1 MKAHRR
7 PVSAAGG
14 GQLSCNSRAGQ
25 IKNAL
30 AHCSGSHHIRHSYRM
45 GLTTTTTAAS
55 GRCREELL
63 GQRPA
68 RRKCRPRHAR
78 MLGAAT
84 RGTKQQPTGLIAYP
98 AAQGRAVSGCGS
110 QRMPHALERRSHS
123 ADHGPSFASLYSPF
137 CRYAT
142 SSPDRGKSLLAG
154 GGQLSCN
161 SRTGQIKNALA
172 HCSGSNHIR
181 HSYRMGL
188 ATTTTA
194 ASGRC
199 REELLGQRP
208 ARRKCRPRHARM
220 LGAATRNTKKEPTGL
235 FFAACGRP
243 CSFDS
248 SYGLHETATT
258 LDIPG
263 RWDPRTKQQPTGLIA
278 YPAAQGR
285 AVRFPYGSN

>member
-7 PVSAAGG
+7 PVS
-14 GQLSCNSRAGQ
+14 
-25 IKNAL
+25 
-30 AHCSGSHHIRHSYRM
+30 
-45 GLTTTTTAAS
+45 
-55 GRCREELL
+55 
-63 GQRPA
+63 
-68 RRKCRPRHAR
+68 
-78 MLGAAT
+78 
-84 RGTKQQPTGLIAYP
+84 
-98 AAQGRAVSGCGS
+98 GCGS
-110 QRMPHALERRSHS
+110 QRMLHALERRSHS

-199 REELLGQRP
+199 REKLLGQRP

-220 LGAATRNTKKEPTGL
+220 LGAATRGTKKEPTGL

-258 LDIPG
+258 LDVPS

-285 AVRFPYGSN
+285 AVRFPCGSN

>member
-7 PVSAAGG
+7 PV
-14 GQLSCNSRAGQ
+14 
-25 IKNAL
+25 
-30 AHCSGSHHIRHSYRM
+30 
-45 GLTTTTTAAS
+45 
-55 GRCREELL
+55 
-63 GQRPA
+63 P
-68 RRKCRPRHAR
+68 
-78 MLGAAT
+78 
-84 RGTKQQPTGLIAYP
+84 
-98 AAQGRAVSGCGS
+98 GCGS
-110 QRMPHALERRSHS
+110 QRMLHALERRSHS

-161 SRTGQIKNALA
+161 SRTGQIKNPPSE
-172 HCSGSNHIR
+172 CSGSYHIR

-208 ARRKCRPRHARM
+208 AKRTCRPRHTRM
-220 LGAATRNTKKEPTGL
+220 LGAATRGTKKEPTGL

-248 SYGLHETATT
+248 SYGLHETAIT

-263 RWDPRTKQQPTGLIA
+263 RWDPRANQSPTGALVAVLRTAALSRVVVPSVCFTPWSGVRIPLTTA
-278 YPAAQGR
+278 PASLPCFRRWRRSAQLQ
-285 AVRFPYGSN
+285 FPYGSN

>member
-7 PVSAAGG
+7 PVS
-14 GQLSCNSRAGQ
+14 
-25 IKNAL
+25 
-30 AHCSGSHHIRHSYRM
+30 
-45 GLTTTTTAAS
+45 
-55 GRCREELL
+55 
-63 GQRPA
+63 
-68 RRKCRPRHAR
+68 
-78 MLGAAT
+78 
-84 RGTKQQPTGLIAYP
+84 
-98 AAQGRAVSGCGS
+98 GCGS
-110 QRMPHALERRSHS
+110 QRMLHVLERRSHP
-123 ADHGPSFASLYSPF
+123 ADHGLSFASLYSPF

-161 SRTGQIKNALA
+161 SRTGQIKNPPSE
-172 HCSGSNHIR
+172 CSGSYHGR
-181 HSYRMGL
+181 HSYRMEP
-188 ATTTTA
+188 ATTTTT

-220 LGAATRNTKKEPTGL
+220 LGAATRGTKKEPTGL

-258 LDIPG
+258 LDIPS

-285 AVRFPYGSN
+285 AVSGCGSQRMLHALERRSHSADHGPSFASLFPPLAAVSSAAIPVRVKLKTPLRNAQRRFYDPYGNRTHVTAVKGPCLNRLTNGP

>member
-7 PVSAAGG
+7 PV
-14 GQLSCNSRAGQ
+14 
-25 IKNAL
+25 
-30 AHCSGSHHIRHSYRM
+30 
-45 GLTTTTTAAS
+45 
-55 GRCREELL
+55 
-63 GQRPA
+63 P
-68 RRKCRPRHAR
+68 
-78 MLGAAT
+78 
-84 RGTKQQPTGLIAYP
+84 
-98 AAQGRAVSGCGS
+98 GCGS
-110 QRMPHALERRSHS
+110 LRMLHALERRSHP

-161 SRTGQIKNALA
+161 FRTGQIKNPPSE
-172 HCSGSNHIR
+172 CSGSNHIR
-181 HSYRMGL
+181 HSYRMGP

-208 ARRKCRPRHARM
+208 ARRTCRPRHARM
-220 LGAATRNTKKEPTGL
+220 LGAATRSIKKEPTGL

-263 RWDPRTKQQPTGLIA
+263 RWDPRANQSPTGALVA
-278 YPAAQGR
+278 VLRTAALFDSSYGLHEKIPDPKIR
-285 AVRFPYGSN
+285 DFIHDPYGNRTHVTAVKGPCLNRLTNGP

>member
-1 MKAHRR
+1 MQPEVAFSVSAPSGGHGRCPLDSHPSGGASRQARGGLPGFLSIKWHVVFKMKAHRR
-7 PVSAAGG
+7 PV
-14 GQLSCNSRAGQ
+14 
-25 IKNAL
+25 
-30 AHCSGSHHIRHSYRM
+30 
-45 GLTTTTTAAS
+45 
-55 GRCREELL
+55 
-63 GQRPA
+63 P
-68 RRKCRPRHAR
+68 
-78 MLGAAT
+78 
-84 RGTKQQPTGLIAYP
+84 
-98 AAQGRAVSGCGS
+98 GCGS
-110 QRMPHALERRSHS
+110 RA
-123 ADHGPSFASLYSPF
+123 
-137 CRYAT
+137 
-142 SSPDRGKSLLAG
+142 
-154 GGQLSCN
+154 
-161 SRTGQIKNALA
+161 GQIKNALA

-208 ARRKCRPRHARM
+208 AKRTCRPRHTRM
-220 LGAATRNTKKEPTGL
+220 LGAATRGTKKEPTGL

>member
-1 MKAHRR
+1 MKARRR
-7 PVSAAGG
+7 PV
-14 GQLSCNSRAGQ
+14 
-25 IKNAL
+25 
-30 AHCSGSHHIRHSYRM
+30 
-45 GLTTTTTAAS
+45 
-55 GRCREELL
+55 
-63 GQRPA
+63 P
-68 RRKCRPRHAR
+68 
-78 MLGAAT
+78 
-84 RGTKQQPTGLIAYP
+84 
-98 AAQGRAVSGCGS
+98 GCGS
-110 QRMPHALERRSHS
+110 QRMLHALERRSHS

-161 SRTGQIKNALA
+161 SRAGQIKNAPSE
-172 HCSGSNHIR
+172 CSGSNHIR

-220 LGAATRNTKKEPTGL
+220 LGAATRSTKKEPTGL

-258 LDIPG
+258 LDIPTG
-263 RWDPRTKQQPTGLIA
+263 WDPNTKKEPTGLFF
-278 YPAAQGR
+278 AACGR
-285 AVRFPYGSN
+285 PCSFDSSYGLHEKIPDPKIRDFIHDPYGNRTHVTAVKGPCLNRLTNGP

>member
-1 MKAHRR
+1 M
-7 PVSAAGG
+7 
-14 GQLSCNSRAGQ
+14 
-25 IKNAL
+25 
-30 AHCSGSHHIRHSYRM
+30 
-45 GLTTTTTAAS
+45 
-55 GRCREELL
+55 

-68 RRKCRPRHAR
+68 KRTCRPRHTR

-84 RGTKQQPTGLIAYP
+84 WGTKQQPTGLIAYP
-98 AAQGRAVSGCGS
+98 AARRRPVSGCGS
-110 QRMPHALERRSHS
+110 QRMLHALERRSHS

-220 LGAATRNTKKEPTGL
+220 LGAATRDTKKEPTGL

-248 SYGLHETATT
+248 
-258 LDIPG
+258 
-263 RWDPRTKQQPTGLIA
+263 RTGCMKKSLILRSGILFMTRTGIEPMLQP
-278 YPAAQGR
+278 
-285 AVRFPYGSN
+285 

>member
-7 PVSAAGG
+7 PVS
-14 GQLSCNSRAGQ
+14 
-25 IKNAL
+25 
-30 AHCSGSHHIRHSYRM
+30 
-45 GLTTTTTAAS
+45 
-55 GRCREELL
+55 
-63 GQRPA
+63 
-68 RRKCRPRHAR
+68 
-78 MLGAAT
+78 
-84 RGTKQQPTGLIAYP
+84 
-98 AAQGRAVSGCGS
+98 GCGS
-110 QRMPHALERRSHS
+110 QRMLHALERRSHS

-220 LGAATRNTKKEPTGL
+220 LGAATRGTKKEPTGL

-258 LDIPG
+258 LDIPS

>member
-7 PVSAAGG
+7 PV
-14 GQLSCNSRAGQ
+14 
-25 IKNAL
+25 
-30 AHCSGSHHIRHSYRM
+30 
-45 GLTTTTTAAS
+45 
-55 GRCREELL
+55 
-63 GQRPA
+63 P
-68 RRKCRPRHAR
+68 
-78 MLGAAT
+78 
-84 RGTKQQPTGLIAYP
+84 
-98 AAQGRAVSGCGS
+98 GCGS
-110 QRMPHALERRSHS
+110 QRMLHALERRSHS

-161 SRTGQIKNALA
+161 SRTGQIKNPPSE
-172 HCSGSNHIR
+172 CSGSYHIR

-208 ARRKCRPRHARM
+208 ARRTCRPRHARM
-220 LGAATRNTKKEPTGL
+220 LGAATRGTKKEPTGL

-285 AVRFPYGSN
+285 AVRFPCGSN

>member
-7 PVSAAGG
+7 PVS
-14 GQLSCNSRAGQ
+14 
-25 IKNAL
+25 
-30 AHCSGSHHIRHSYRM
+30 
-45 GLTTTTTAAS
+45 
-55 GRCREELL
+55 
-63 GQRPA
+63 
-68 RRKCRPRHAR
+68 
-78 MLGAAT
+78 
-84 RGTKQQPTGLIAYP
+84 
-98 AAQGRAVSGCGS
+98 GCGS
-110 QRMPHALERRSHS
+110 QRMLHALERRSHP

-161 SRTGQIKNALA
+161 SRTGQIKNAPSE
-172 HCSGSNHIR
+172 CSGSYHGR

-208 ARRKCRPRHARM
+208 ARRTCRPRHARM
-220 LGAATRNTKKEPTGL
+220 LGAATRGTKKEPTGL

-263 RWDPRTKQQPTGLIA
+263 RWDPRTKQSPTGALVAVLRTAVLFDSRTGQIKNA
-278 YPAAQGR
+278 LAQC
-285 AVRFPYGSN
+285 AKAFL